1 MSQNSAETGGDSISP
16 SQGGGSIGTITERI
30 APPDNSP
37 RDGSAGAGNR
47 AFSHPL
53 SDRRRATR
61 VKKKF
66 VTQMT
71 PWAPG
76 RPSIPFEVII
86 DDVSNTGVGLIH
98 HQPLEM
104 GLRHLLTVPRADEKP
119 VMLEYIVCRC
129 DRRSDGR
136 YSIGLETAGDFR
148 TPLVVE
154 PPPQRI
160 TTRTTKILFL
170 MFGIFGIIIAAFAPL

>member
-1 MSQNSAETGGDSISP
+1 MSKTSAETGDGEATSP
-16 SQGGGSIGTITERI
+16 QHGGSIGTITERI
-30 APPDNSP
+30 APPDHSS
-37 RDGSAGAGNR
+37 RDGSPAGDR
-47 AFSHPL
+47 PFSHPL

-98 HQPLEM
+98 HEPLEM
-104 GLRHLLTVPRADEKP
+104 GLRHLLTVPRVDEKP

-129 DRRSDGR
+129 DRRPDGR
-136 YSIGLETAGDFR
+136 YSIGLTAADDVYV
-148 TPLVVE
+148 PLTDAAG
-154 PPPQRI
+154 PKRL

-170 MFGIFGIIIAAFAPL
+170 LFGIFGIIIAAFAPL